1 MRACMIL
8 SMTGFGE
15 ASLEEPGHAYHVEI
29 RSVNN
34 RYLKLSS
41 RLPES
46 FEFLESEIESLVRKR
61 VTRGSLTLKVFYR
74 DVSADAAQQIN
85 VAAIQSYL
93 KQFEAIMRPGMTIDV
108 AALASLPGVV
118 QPPEVSDEQR
128 EQCAAT
134 ALKLTDKA
142 IDALLESRANE
153 GKVLCDDLRKHC
165 GIVRENLAA
174 IETRAGTVVS
184 EFRDR
189 LMQRI
194 RELIAGS
201 NVTLAEEDLLKEVSI
216 YAERSDIS
224 EEISRLRS
232 HLDQFD
238 ANLVSKEPAGRRLDF
253 ISQEMLREANTIGS
267 KAGDAAITRC
277 TIEIKAAIDRI
288 KEQVQNAE

>member
-1 MRACMIL
+1 MIL

-15 ASLEEPGHAYHVEI
+15 ASLDDHGHAFHVEI

-34 RYLKLSS
+34 RYLKVTT

-46 FEFLESEIESLVRKR
+46 FEFLETELESLIRKR
-61 VTRGSLTLKVFYR
+61 VTRGSLTVKLFYR
-74 DVSADAAQQIN
+74 DLSAEAAQQIN
-85 VAAIQSYL
+85 VAAIQNYL
-93 KQFEAIMRPGMTIDV
+93 KQFEAIMRPSMTIDV

-128 EQCAAT
+128 EHGAAI
-134 ALKLTDKA
+134 ALKLTDQA
-142 IDALLESRANE
+142 IENLIASRAAE
-153 GKVLCDDLRKHC
+153 GRVLCEDLRKHC

-174 IETRAGTVVS
+174 IEGRSGTVVG

-267 KAGDAAITRC
+267 KAGDASIARC